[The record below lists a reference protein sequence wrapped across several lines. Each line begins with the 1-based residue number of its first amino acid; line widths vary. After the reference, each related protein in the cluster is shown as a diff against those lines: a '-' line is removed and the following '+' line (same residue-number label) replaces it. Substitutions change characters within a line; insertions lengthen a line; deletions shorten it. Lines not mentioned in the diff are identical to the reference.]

1 MTRSPIPPEYDTSSK
16 ETFENGGRSRSK
28 RKSGKFTCAISRL
41 RAKDVHRTHKS
52 LRAHKSLTRKSRTFT
67 YALSR
72 SRAKTYVVRTKSPR
86 AHKSYTYAIS
96 RLRAQVVLY
105 VRNKSLYAQQSY
117 ILRKVAYRAHKPY
130 NLRTLSL
137 QAILTN
143 RKDFSK
149 KIKILTLS
157 FPFLPLSTLAS

>member
-1 MTRSPIPPEYDTSSK
+1 MYLVRTSR
-16 ETFENGGRSRSK
+16 FER
-28 RKSGKFTCAISRL
+28 ISRL
-41 RAKDVHRTHKS
+41 RAKDIPSTHKS

-72 SRAKTYVVRTKSPR
+72 LRAKTYHVRTKSPR
-86 AHKSYTYAIS
+86 AHKSYKYAIS

-105 VRNKSLYAQQSY
+105 VRIKSLYAQKSY

-143 RKDFSK
+143 RQYFSK
-149 KIKILTLS
+149 KKKKNLTLS
-157 FPFLPLSTLAS
+157 FPFLHLSTLAS